1 MLRDALA
8 EPGRQAR
15 ERLREL
21 GRDDEDLVRLALAQL
36 GQHLQVLV
44 GEQRLVGLA
53 GVDRAEDGLDRL
65 RLALGLQDRGVRSPS
80 ARRMADRFSP
90 SAVRI
95 CDCLT
100 PSAVRIVA
108 RRSRSAR
115 ICFSIASW
123 MVRGGSTDFS
133 STRLTRMP
141 QRPVA
146 SSSTARSWL
155 LIVVAGGQ
163 RLLEVIPPITLRRV
177 VTVSCS
183 IACIGLATS

>member
-1 MLRDALA
+1 MRW
-8 EPGRQAR
+8 
-15 ERLREL
+15 
-21 GRDDEDLVRLALAQL
+21 
-36 GQHLQVLV
+36 
-44 GEQRLVGLA
+44 
-53 GVDRAEDGLDRL
+53 
-65 RLALGLQDRGVRSPS
+65 
-80 ARRMADRFSP
+80 
-90 SAVRI
+90 
-95 CDCLT
+95 

-123 MVRGGSTDFS
+123 TVRGGSTDFS

-155 LIVVAGGQ
+155 LMLS
-163 RLLEVIPPITLRRV
+163 REVSVSSSVMPPITLRSV

-183 IACIGLATS
+183 IACSGFATS

>member
-1 MLRDALA
+1 M
-8 EPGRQAR
+8 
-15 ERLREL
+15 
-21 GRDDEDLVRLALAQL
+21 
-36 GQHLQVLV
+36 
-44 GEQRLVGLA
+44 
-53 GVDRAEDGLDRL
+53 RA
-65 RLALGLQDRGVRSPS
+65 PS
-80 ARRMADRFSP
+80 AFSTADCFSP

-123 MVRGGSTDFS
+123 TVRGGSTDFS

-155 LIVVAGGQ
+155 LMLS
-163 RLLEVIPPITLRRV
+163 REVSVSSSVMPPITLRSV

-183 IACIGLATS
+183 IACSGLATS